1 MRVLLRGLIAILTSL
16 FVSCAARG
24 DVQALYW
31 QIDSRNEIE
40 FDYAVLYAVDTT
52 AGEGATPIALP
63 NNGEG
68 GFAYMSQNGG
78 LSTAVLDTELES
90 LLALGEK
97 NPSAYSFYIELVQWD
112 AVNEVGI
119 VRGVSEVAS
128 YVNLTQ
134 NNHILGGGLTIPGNL
149 VVWKPATAVPEP
161 TGGSLLLVGL
171 AMLALRRSRRVS

>member
-1 MRVLLRGLIAILTSL
+1 MRVLLRGLIAILASL

-68 GFAYMSQNGG
+68 GFAYVSQNGG
-78 LSTAVLDTELES
+78 LTTAVLDTELES

-97 NPSAYSFYIELVQWD
+97 NPSAYGFYIELIQWD
-112 AVNEVGI
+112 AANEMEI
-119 VRGVSEVAS
+119 VRGVSEFAS

-134 NNHILGGGLTIPGNL
+134 NNHVLGGGLTIPSNL
-149 VVWKPATAVPEP
+149 VVWTPATVVPEP
-161 TGGSLLLVGL
+161 STGILLMMGFAVLLL
-171 AMLALRRSRRVS
+171 RRQRGTS